1 MIQGNDQNFKRKPEG
16 PRKVRNG
23 IRLRSK
29 DENPEFPWPA
39 APWFAAIMH
48 GISPEDQLQGLE
60 FARKGQTK
68 SLEIE
73 PGRIVAKV
81 QDIEAKAH
89 VIHIEM
95 PPIGRS
101 DWDRIVNTMA
111 KEARYAA
118 KLVTGDIP
126 PEIAEPFAV
135 LGLKLFPDP
144 GDVICTST
152 SGKLH
157 SHHAATIAYLL
168 AERMEDDALMI
179 LTLRGLFG
187 PRFIERLQ
195 EARLLATSGVSRA
208 HPVPSAASV
217 ARDLPGSEERLEEFW
232 TGGNALL
239 EFERASKS
247 THAPHAL
254 LRRLGT
260 TPLEARFPLVGLL
273 ASIYDSVTEDTNDE
287 IKKIDEMEADT
298 LPPPSD
304 LILDHADPYSS

>member
-101 DWDRIVNTMA
+101 DWDRVVKTMA

-144 GDVICTST
+144 GDVICTCG

-168 AERMEDDALMI
+168 AERMEDDPLMI

-195 EARLLATSGVSRA
+195 EARLLATTGVSRA

-217 ARDLPGSEERLEEFW
+217 ARDIPGSEERLEEFW

-239 EFERASKS
+239 EFERAGKS
-247 THAPHAL
+247 NHAPHAL
-254 LRRLGT
+254 LRRLGM

-273 ASIYDSVTEDTNDE
+273 ASIYDSVAEDTNVE
-287 IKKIDEMEADT
+287 IKKIDDMEADT

-304 LILDHADPYSS
+304 SNLDHADPFTS